1 MNVLIIED
9 EETAAARLKR
19 MLKEIDPGVN
29 VVAVTESISE
39 SVAWLSS
46 NPAPDLILAD
56 IHLAD
61 GPSFEVFRQ
70 TKVQSP
76 LIFTTAYDQ
85 YAIKAFKFNS
95 VDYLLKPIKKAELE
109 ESLAKYRQL
118 HRTGTPPSIDY
129 SQLLAALNPK
139 QQGQQKRLVIRYG
152 QTIKTVEIADAAY
165 FYTEEKVTHVCTFDN
180 KRLPIDHNLDE
191 LESILDPARF
201 FRINRQFIISVNAI
215 DSMYSYSK
223 SRVKISLN
231 PPSEIETIVSTER
244 SGDFKEWL
252 LGKE

>member
-9 EETAAARLKR
+9 EETAASRLKR
-19 MLKEIDPGVN
+19 MLKEIDQEIN
-29 VVAVTESISE
+29 VLAVTESISE

-70 TKVQSP
+70 TKVRSP

-95 VDYLLKPIKKAELE
+95 IDYLLKPIKKNELE

-118 HRTGTPPSIDY
+118 HGSSAPPAIDY
-129 SQLLAALNPK
+129 NQLLAALSPK
-139 QQGQQKRLVIRYG
+139 PQGQQKRLVIRYG

-165 FYTEEKVTHVCTFDN
+165 FYTEDKITHVCTFDN
-180 KRLPIDHNLDE
+180 KRLPVDHNLDE
-191 LESILDPARF
+191 LESLLDPSRF

-215 DSMYSYSK
+215 ESMYSYSK
-223 SRVKISLN
+223 SRVKINLD
-231 PPSEIETIVSTER
+231 PPSGIETIVSAER
-244 SGDFKEWL
+244 SADFKEWL